1 MNRKLVLL
9 STLVSF
15 CVNADY
21 LDQYLLD
28 HDVDILRTSQTQE
41 MKATGLEAIF
51 TSAGLLYVNRKENLI
66 ISNGELFTLQKDES
80 NGRISLLSESAY
92 VIDDFLR
99 SIPFKIVAK
108 AENEQAKI
116 QVFTDISCPA
126 CRNFHSKVDE
136 FLNYGITVEFILVS
150 RNGPQAS
157 PYLQM
162 SSIYN
167 ELDQYGAL
175 QRAMETGYL
184 PTADKP
190 STQMLVHQQA
200 ALTLGVPG
208 TPSIYYK
215 GNKINNIGPR
225 MTAEAIIGLEE
236 SMKLKTGKPNG

>member
-92 VIDDFLR
+92 VID
-99 SIPFKIVAK
+99 
-108 AENEQAKI
+108 
-116 QVFTDISCPA
+116 
-126 CRNFHSKVDE
+126 
-136 FLNYGITVEFILVS
+136 
-150 RNGPQAS
+150 
-157 PYLQM
+157 
-162 SSIYN
+162 
-167 ELDQYGAL
+167 
-175 QRAMETGYL
+175 
-184 PTADKP
+184 
-190 STQMLVHQQA
+190 
-200 ALTLGVPG
+200 
-208 TPSIYYK
+208 
-215 GNKINNIGPR
+215 
-225 MTAEAIIGLEE
+225 
-236 SMKLKTGKPNG
+236 